1 MTVKF
6 NPAKARITSL
16 LGRVIMISWILAC
29 GAIASAQGTPAPEI
43 SILTCHAG
51 PEIYELCG
59 HTAIRINRPGVSDY
73 VVNYGLFDFNSPNFV
88 YRFVKGETDYMV
100 GAHPTDMFLESYRR
114 QGRTVEE
121 SLLNL
126 TPEQAIELERLLL
139 DNMKPEN
146 RQYRYNY
153 VKDNCATRPL
163 AMIERAIGAPLQ
175 LAGDDQPTTFRNEMR
190 RYHANYPWYQFGID
204 LALGSGIDYPISQH
218 EKAFAPIALG
228 RMLDRAV
235 LTDSLGNTIPALS
248 AHRIVVEGNPSGA
261 VQPPTP
267 WYLRP
272 VTIFWLLFALALSLN
287 VRDIVKRSPSRWF
300 DTIYFSA
307 CGVAGIL
314 VAFLV
319 IISTHEA
326 TSPNWLLL
334 WLNPLC
340 FCGAVLPWIKSM
352 RNVLYWY
359 HFANFAVLI
368 LLLVC
373 RPLTGQ
379 EFNPAFWPLI
389 LTGIARSDNYIL
401 LTKLRKWAIARTQK

>member
-1 MTVKF
+1 MTVSL
-6 NPAKARITSL
+6 NSARSRLATL
-16 LGRVIMISWILAC
+16 LCKVIMTAWILVH
-29 GAIASAQGTPAPEI
+29 GGSAAAQPTPEI

-59 HTAIRINRPGVSDY
+59 HTAIRVNRPGISDY

-100 GAHPTDMFLESYRR
+100 GAHPTDMFLESYRQ

-121 SLLNL
+121 SILNL
-126 TPEQAIELERLLL
+126 SPEQAARLERSLLE
-139 DNMKPEN
+139 NMRPEN

-163 AMIERAIGAPLQ
+163 AMVERAHRRPAEVCRRQP
-175 LAGDDQPTTFRNEMR
+175 PTTFRDEMR
-190 RYHANYPWYQFGID
+190 RYHANYPWYQLGID

-218 EKAFAPIALG
+218 ERAFAPIELG
-228 RMLDRAV
+228 RLLDRAT
-235 LTDSLGNTIPALS
+235 LTDSLGNTLPAVS
-248 AHRIVVEGNPSGA
+248 EHRIAVEGAPEGA
-261 VQPPTP
+261 ILPPTP

-272 VTIFWLLFALALSLN
+272 VAVFWALFGIALALN
-287 VRDIVKRSPSRWF
+287 VRDIVKRNLSRWF

-307 CGVAGIL
+307 CGLAGLL
-314 VAFLV
+314 VTFLV
-319 IISTHEA
+319 VISTHEA

-359 HFANFAVLI
+359 HFANFAILF
-368 LLLVC
+368 LLLVG
-373 RPLTGQ
+373 RPLMEQ

-389 LTGIARSDNYIL
+389 LTGMARSDNYIL
-401 LTKLRKWAIARTQK
+401 LTKIRKWATATTQK